1 METSWFLVSFPA
13 IVVVRSN
20 INSGRIDQV
29 ILFPDKLDACI
40 STTGDDPDDDDWAVT
55 VSHRWHKLFF
65 WQQWL
70 LPLWL
75 RWWWWCCYKLWLI
88 TIMVMR
94 MTGMRVIIVL
104 ITMITAILQVSCGRG
119 PTKYDSSQRPP
130 PVAEQD
136 CCKGILL
143 HHLFLLL
150 LSSIIIIIIL
160 ILILSLWFSS
170 SYW

>member
-55 VSHRWHKLFF
+55 VSHRWPKLFLI
-65 WQQWL
+65 L
-70 LPLWL
+70 LATMI
-75 RWWWWCCYKLWLI
+75 I
-88 TIMVMR
+88 TIMIMMVVVMLFQIMINYNLTMVMR
-94 MTGMRVIIVL
+94 MTGMTVIIVM

-130 PVAEQD
+130 PPAQQD
-136 CCKGILL
+136 CCKSILL
-143 HHLFLLL
+143 HRLFLLL
-150 LSSIIIIIIL
+150 LS
-160 ILILSLWFSS
+160 
-170 SYW
+170 